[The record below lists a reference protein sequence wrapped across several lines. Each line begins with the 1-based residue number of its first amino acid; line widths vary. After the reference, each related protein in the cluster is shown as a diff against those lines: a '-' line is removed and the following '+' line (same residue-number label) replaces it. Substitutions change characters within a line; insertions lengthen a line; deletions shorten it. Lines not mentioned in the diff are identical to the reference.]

1 MNSFFL
7 LAYLN
12 TAICLDKKLRRLYSC
27 KQQLILRASSEVVF
41 LPFIPSIL
49 INQSLRKI
57 SYCRPQRPKMFIH
70 PESKESSGADS
81 ATSCYSELS
90 PNSKLPGRHP
100 LNPVFFVKT
109 GSPLSCHLD

>member
-41 LPFIPSIL
+41 LA
-49 INQSLRKI
+49 
-57 SYCRPQRPKMFIH
+57 IH
-70 PESKESSGADS
+70 SK
-81 ATSCYSELS
+81 YF
-90 PNSKLPGRHP
+90 N
-100 LNPVFFVKT
+100 
-109 GSPLSCHLD
+109 